1 MLERDQDWN
10 EFTYC
15 IINESDKLETISRH
29 FGLNLQ
35 QVIKYRDMRVG
46 LPILQTQAALRPELA
61 PFAVGFKYRSV
72 IRWFPTEEIKR
83 ARSEYDVGQ
92 VELATG
98 TAIVK
103 DEPAWVLYSIPRK
116 TPANRALYFTAPA
129 FP

>member
-1 MLERDQDWN
+1 MLERDTDWD
-10 EFTYC
+10 EFTFC
-15 IINESDKLETISRH
+15 IINQGHQLEIISQH

-35 QVIKYRDMRVG
+35 QVIKYRDMHRG
-46 LPILQTQAALRPELA
+46 LPVLQEHASLRPELA

-83 ARSEYDVGQ
+83 ARTDYDVGQ

-98 TAIVK
+98 VAVVR
-103 DEPAWVLYSIPRK
+103 DEPAWVLYAIPRK
-116 TPANRALYFTAPA
+116 TPANRPLYFTAPA